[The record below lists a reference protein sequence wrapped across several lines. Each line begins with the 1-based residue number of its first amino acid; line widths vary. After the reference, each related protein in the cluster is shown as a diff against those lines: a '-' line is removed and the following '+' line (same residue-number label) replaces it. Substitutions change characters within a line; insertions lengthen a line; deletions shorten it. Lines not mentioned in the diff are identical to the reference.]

1 MTAVAASNM
10 TPVPCRVLVVD
21 DNVDAAR
28 TMAMLLELEGYQ
40 VECAFDGQQA
50 LDCVRDRPPDALLLD
65 IGLPRLDGLEV
76 ARRLRAQSGEAA
88 RKRLLVAVSGYGRDQ
103 DRAQALQA
111 GFDLHFTKPAD
122 PEQLLQVLARHRQSL
137 ASPHQN

>member
-1 MTAVAASNM
+1 MA
-10 TPVPCRVLVVD
+10 PVPCRVLVVD

-40 VECAFDGQQA
+40 VECAFDGQHA

-122 PEQLLQVLARHRQSL
+122 PEQLLQVLARHRQGL
-137 ASPHQN
+137 ASPQKN

>member
-1 MTAVAASNM
+1 MNVTDARKVAA
-10 TPVPCRVLVVD
+10 PACRVLVVD

-50 LDCVRDRPPDALLLD
+50 LDCARDRPPDALLLD

-76 ARRLRAQSGEAA
+76 ARRLRAQPGEAA
-88 RKRLLVAVSGYGRDQ
+88 RNRLLVAVSGYGREQ

-111 GFDLHFTKPAD
+111 GFNLHFTKPAD
-122 PEQLLQVLARHRQSL
+122 PEKLLDVLARYREGLGNPGQD
-137 ASPHQN
+137 

>member
-1 MTAVAASNM
+1 MA
-10 TPVPCRVLVVD
+10 PVPCRVLVVD

-103 DRAQALQA
+103 DRAQALKA

-122 PEQLLQVLARHRQSL
+122 PEQLLQVLARHRQGL
-137 ASPHQN
+137 ASPQKN

>member
-1 MTAVAASNM
+1 
-10 TPVPCRVLVVD
+10 LVVD

-122 PEQLLQVLARHRQSL
+122 PEQLLQVLARHRQGL
-137 ASPHQN
+137 ASPQKN

>member
-1 MTAVAASNM
+1 MTAAAASNM
-10 TPVPCRVLVVD
+10 ASVPCRVLVVD

-40 VECAFDGQQA
+40 VECAFDGQHA

-122 PEQLLQVLARHRQSL
+122 PEQLLQVLARHRQGL
-137 ASPHQN
+137 ASPQKN

>member
-1 MTAVAASNM
+1 MAS
-10 TPVPCRVLVVD
+10 VPCRVLVVD

-122 PEQLLQVLARHRQSL
+122 PEQLLQVLARHRQGL
-137 ASPHQN
+137 ASPQKN

>member
-1 MTAVAASNM
+1 MTAVAASN
-10 TPVPCRVLVVD
+10 TATVPCRVLVVD

-50 LDCVRDRPPDALLLD
+50 LDCVRDRPPDVLLLD

-122 PEQLLQVLARHRQSL
+122 PEQLLQVLARHRQGL
-137 ASPHQN
+137 ASPQSN

>member
-1 MTAVAASNM
+1 LTAVAASNM

>member
-1 MTAVAASNM
+1 
-10 TPVPCRVLVVD
+10 LVVD

-40 VECAFDGQQA
+40 VECAFDGQHA
-50 LDCVRDRPPDALLLD
+50 LDCLRDRPPDALLLD

-122 PEQLLQVLARHRQSL
+122 PEQLLQVLARHRQGL
-137 ASPHQN
+137 ASPQKN

>member
-50 LDCVRDRPPDALLLD
+50 LDCARQTHCCSISVCPDSMVWKWPVDCVRSQ
-65 IGLPRLDGLEV
+65 V
-76 ARRLRAQSGEAA
+76 KRR
-88 RKRLLVAVSGYGRDQ
+88 
-103 DRAQALQA
+103 
-111 GFDLHFTKPAD
+111 
-122 PEQLLQVLARHRQSL
+122 
-137 ASPHQN
+137 ASACWWR

>member
-1 MTAVAASNM
+1 MTAAAASNM
-10 TPVPCRVLVVD
+10 APVPCRVLVVD

-40 VECAFDGQQA
+40 VECAFDGQHA

-122 PEQLLQVLARHRQSL
+122 PEQLLQVLARHRQGL
-137 ASPHQN
+137 ASPQKN

>member
-1 MTAVAASNM
+1 
-10 TPVPCRVLVVD
+10 
-21 DNVDAAR
+21 
-28 TMAMLLELEGYQ
+28 
-40 VECAFDGQQA
+40 
-50 LDCVRDRPPDALLLD
+50 VRDRPPDALLLD

-122 PEQLLQVLARHRQSL
+122 PEQLLQVLARHRQGL
-137 ASPHQN
+137 ASPQKN

>member
-1 MTAVAASNM
+1 MA
-10 TPVPCRVLVVD
+10 PVPCRVLVVD

-122 PEQLLQVLARHRQSL
+122 PEQLLQVLARHRQGL
-137 ASPHQN
+137 ASPQKN

>member
-1 MTAVAASNM
+1 M

-122 PEQLLQVLARHRQSL
+122 PEQLLQVLARHRQGL

>member
-1 MTAVAASNM
+1 MTAVAALNM

-76 ARRLRAQSGEAA
+76 ARRLRAQPGEAA

-122 PEQLLQVLARHRQSL
+122 PEQLLQVLARHRQGL

>member
-1 MTAVAASNM
+1 LTAVAASK
-10 TPVPCRVLVVD
+10 TAAVPCRVLVVD

-122 PEQLLQVLARHRQSL
+122 PEQLLRVLARHRQGL
-137 ASPHQN
+137 ASPQTN

>member
-1 MTAVAASNM
+1 M

-76 ARRLRAQSGEAA
+76 ARRLRAQSGDAA

-122 PEQLLQVLARHRQSL
+122 PEQLLQVLARHRQGL

>member
-122 PEQLLQVLARHRQSL
+122 PEQLLQVLARHRQGL

>member
-1 MTAVAASNM
+1 LTAAAASN
-10 TPVPCRVLVVD
+10 TAAVPCRVLVVD

>member
-1 MTAVAASNM
+1 MAPM
-10 TPVPCRVLVVD
+10 PCRVLVVD

-122 PEQLLQVLARHRQSL
+122 PEQLLQVLARHRQGL
-137 ASPHQN
+137 ASPQKN

>member
-1 MTAVAASNM
+1 LTAVASANAG
-10 TPVPCRVLVVD
+10 TVPCRVLVVD

-76 ARRLRAQSGEAA
+76 ARRLRAQSGDAA
-88 RKRLLVAVSGYGRDQ
+88 RNRLLVAVSGYGRDQ

-122 PEQLLQVLARHRQSL
+122 PEQLLQVLARHRQGLS
-137 ASPHQN
+137 SPHSA

>member
-1 MTAVAASNM
+1 MTAAAASNM
-10 TPVPCRVLVVD
+10 APVPCRVLVVD

-122 PEQLLQVLARHRQSL
+122 PEQLLQVLARHRQGL
-137 ASPHQN
+137 ASPQKN

>member
-1 MTAVAASNM
+1 MTAAAASNM
-10 TPVPCRVLVVD
+10 APMPCRVLVVD

-122 PEQLLQVLARHRQSL
+122 PEQLLQVLARHRQGL
-137 ASPHQN
+137 ASPQKN

>member
-1 MTAVAASNM
+1 M
-10 TPVPCRVLVVD
+10 PCRVLVVD

-122 PEQLLQVLARHRQSL
+122 PEQLLQVLARHRQGL
-137 ASPHQN
+137 ASPQKN

>member
-88 RKRLLVAVSGYGRDQ
+88 RKRLLVAVSGYGRDP

-111 GFDLHFTKPAD
+111 GFDLHFT
-122 PEQLLQVLARHRQSL
+122 
-137 ASPHQN
+137 

>member
-122 PEQLLQVLARHRQSL
+122 PEQLLQVLARHRQGL
-137 ASPHQN
+137 ASTHQN

>member
-1 MTAVAASNM
+1 
-10 TPVPCRVLVVD
+10 LVVD

-40 VECAFDGQQA
+40 VECAFDGQHA

-122 PEQLLQVLARHRQSL
+122 PEQLLQVLARHRQGL
-137 ASPHQN
+137 ASPQKN

>member
-1 MTAVAASNM
+1 
-10 TPVPCRVLVVD
+10 
-21 DNVDAAR
+21 
-28 TMAMLLELEGYQ
+28 MAMLLELEGYQ

-122 PEQLLQVLARHRQSL
+122 PEQLLQVLARHRQGL
-137 ASPHQN
+137 ASTHQN

>member
-1 MTAVAASNM
+1 MA
-10 TPVPCRVLVVD
+10 PVPCRVLVVD

-40 VECAFDGQQA
+40 VECAFDGQHA

-122 PEQLLQVLARHRQSL
+122 PEQLLQVLARHRQGL
-137 ASPHQN
+137 ASTHQN

>member
-1 MTAVAASNM
+1 MTAVAPANAA
-10 TPVPCRVLVVD
+10 TVPCRVLVVD

-76 ARRLRAQSGEAA
+76 ARRLRAQSGDAA
-88 RKRLLVAVSGYGRDQ
+88 RNRLLVAVSGYGRDQ

-122 PEQLLQVLARHRQSL
+122 PEQLLQVLARHRQGL
-137 ASPHQN
+137 AIPHSN

>member
-40 VECAFDGQQA
+40 VECAFDGQHA

>member
-1 MTAVAASNM
+1 M

>member
-1 MTAVAASNM
+1 LTAAAASNM
-10 TPVPCRVLVVD
+10 APVPCRVLVVD

-40 VECAFDGQQA
+40 VECAFDGQHA

-122 PEQLLQVLARHRQSL
+122 PEQLLQVLARHRQGL
-137 ASPHQN
+137 ASPQKN

>member
-1 MTAVAASNM
+1 MNATGSPMAAVPA
-10 TPVPCRVLVVD
+10 CRVLVVD

-50 LDCVRDRPPDALLLD
+50 LDCARDRPPDALLLD

-88 RKRLLVAVSGYGRDQ
+88 RKRLLVAVSGYGREQ
-103 DRAQALQA
+103 DRAQALDA
-111 GFDLHFTKPAD
+111 GFNLHFTKPAD
-122 PEQLLQVLARHRQSL
+122 PEKLLEVLARHRAGL
-137 ASPHQN
+137 GKPD

>member
-1 MTAVAASNM
+1 M

-122 PEQLLQVLARHRQSL
+122 PEQLLQVLARHRQGL
-137 ASPHQN
+137 ASTHQN

>member
-1 MTAVAASNM
+1 MTAVAALNM

-122 PEQLLQVLARHRQSL
+122 PEQLLQVLARHRQGL
-137 ASPHQN
+137 ASPHRN